1 MKAGIVLALLLG
13 GMQAGDD
20 VDALARKSI
29 FALTPAERAVVND
42 ATAVERRREMGLLG
56 ITALRPGRNGMDMSA
71 PNAVNYDEAKA
82 EPRPIVS
89 DVLAGAATADGG
101 GHERRHALVGQD
113 RKRPRLNSSH

>member
-56 ITALRPGRNGMDMSA
+56 ITALRPGRNGRDMSA
-71 PNAVNYDEAKA
+71 PHAVNYHEATA
-82 EPRPIVS
+82 EPRPPRS
-89 DVLAGAATADGG
+89 DGPAGRATAVAWVRG
-101 GHERRHALVGQD
+101 RT
-113 RKRPRLNSSH
+113 